1 LKKKKGTEIIMAILE
16 HLHDNQSLFLP
27 EIAQR
32 PQGRYVHYVMIRETE
47 SFPVFQTDGT
57 LNVIPTQA
65 GTKNEANAERFS
77 RLVLFK
83 RKQTSPE
90 RLTGRELL
98 RLHGIISDD
107 RDQERACVY
116 NPTGKEDHWCRHCPD
131 CIHYGYAIGDEGAEK
146 SKVYVDSAFSIT
158 RYEDSHKSFHFNALY
173 EHGTMTSKEETRSS
187 FGEQD
192 HIVPQV
198 FFPAVV
204 TLRDP
209 TFEGFLY
216 VLGNLLRTSRYGAQE
231 TRTGRVENHL
241 VGITFT
247 SGEIF
252 SNLRFAQEMY
262 QRLRDAEKMEHLP
275 LERGAVLET
284 AAEAVPALLGQEPVT
299 QYQTFR
305 GGDLDAL
312 LGEVRAIYQ
321 DDAQTKALLQ
331 ELDNKTRTYAS
342 LYGAPPKKQG
352 GAAKEQV

>member
-1 LKKKKGTEIIMAILE
+1 MAILE
-16 HLHDNQSLFLP
+16 GLHDNQSLFLP

-32 PQGRYVHYVMIRETE
+32 PQGRYVHYLMIRETE
-47 SFPVFQTDGT
+47 SFPIFQTDGT

-65 GTKNEANAERFS
+65 GIGDTTRIS

-98 RLHGIISDD
+98 RLHEIITDDGEDFCEYNSDKFCK
-107 RDQERACVY
+107 R
-116 NPTGKEDHWCRHCPD
+116 CPD
-131 CIHYGYAIGDEGAEK
+131 CIHYGYAIGDQGAEK

-158 RYEDSHKSFHFNALY
+158 RYEDSHKSFHFNALW
-173 EHGTMTSKEETRSS
+173 EHGTMTDQGKTRAS

-262 QRLRDAEKMEHLP
+262 QRLSAAGHIEHLP
-275 LERGAVLET
+275 LERKAVLDT
-284 AAEAVPALLGQEPVT
+284 AAEAAPALIGQEPVT
-299 QYQTFR
+299 QYQTFL
-305 GGDLDAL
+305 GNDLAAL
-312 LGEVRAIYQ
+312 LDEVRALYQ
-321 DDAQTKALLQ
+321 DAARTKAILQ
-331 ELDNKTRTYAS
+331 ALDAKTRAYAG
-342 LYGAPPKKQG
+342 LHGASSKKSA
-352 GAAKEQV
+352 GASKE